1 MAGVVPC
8 RCRYH
13 VDYRRT
19 RLSVGLLSLYGVG
32 DQPHDREWEAS
43 EIYWNWV
50 GIIQKIHRMVPLDV
64 RDIGNLWILDVDQ
77 GQEMDRRAYRIRVP
91 VHGLPAGPSCP
102 ATG

>member
-32 DQPHDREWEAS
+32 DQPHSCEWATP
-43 EIYWNWV
+43 EIYGNWV
-50 GIIQKIHRMVPLDV
+50 WIIQAVHQMVPLNA
-64 RDIGNLWILDVDQ
+64 RDTWDLWILDVDQ
-77 GQEMDRRAYRIRVP
+77 GQEVDRRAYRI
-91 VHGLPAGPSCP
+91 
-102 ATG
+102 